1 MTVAGQMNAMGALL
15 AANGF
20 DAAAFRDSMAG
31 AAPTISPT
39 LAASA
44 EPDQTVQVGQMKAET
59 PETAAA
65 IDNIAAQGNEMGGME
80 SIRQGLEAKAQQME
94 AQALAASDPKDAA
107 AAQAELDDR
116 AAAALVSKNSKTPEL
131 DKNINKML
139 GLKGNVAGIEMLAD
153 MPKLEGAEVS
163 ASEIGNLQAQN
174 VGSQQRSQSQGQG
187 R

>member
-1 MTVAGQMNAMGALL
+1 MTVAGNMNAMAALL

-20 DAAAFRDSMAG
+20 NAAAFRDSMSVDAPSVSPS
-31 AAPTISPT
+31 APTI
-39 LAASA
+39 
-44 EPDQTVQVGQMKAET
+44 ENEQTVQVGQMKAET

-65 IDNIAAQGNEMGGME
+65 IDNIAAQGNELGGME

-107 AAQAELDDR
+107 AMQAEVEDR

-174 VGSQQRSQSQGQG
+174 VGSQQRSQSQGRG
-187 R
+187 A